1 MVKATINGAGKA
13 KKRPGR
19 KAGALKYDDKILLR
33 IINAHLPSGSDEWE
47 VVAAAYSEASRELL
61 YQISELNLCIACET
75 IQNRYKVLAVL
86 LDQDYAVYLS

>member
-47 VVAAAYSEASRELL
+47 VVAAAYTEASRE
-61 YQISELNLCIACET
+61 
-75 IQNRYKVLAVL
+75 AVPR
-86 LDQDYAVYLS
+86 DGGHVK